1 MSIFTHNNEYDYGI
15 SFFNIRYVYVYQ
27 ETALRFPLLKM
38 MKIWKK
44 CRNLK
49 IQFGIWILNSYAIIR
64 AQFAIMDI

>member
-1 MSIFTHNNEYDYGI
+1 MALVFD
-15 SFFNIRYVYVYQ
+15 IRYVYVYQ
-27 ETALRFPLLKM
+27 ETVLRFPLLKM
-38 MKIWKK
+38 MKNWKK